1 MSIHQILLKRL
12 IQQRKNRSSKLK
24 NKLGIDKLKNVQ
36 KGLDSLKSKVEQLD
50 IDKLESVSQ

>member
-36 KGLDSLKSKVEQLD
+36 KGLDILKSKVEQLD